1 MTGCRRGSNK
11 RIAEES
17 QLKRIR
23 RSHFHSGNVVNID
36 EGGRVTLV
44 TFHIAFLYKLSKL
57 AIDRT
62 AEFEYQRDVDG

>member
-44 TFHIAFLYKLSKL
+44 TFVLLDIVSF
-57 AIDRT
+57 RN
-62 AEFEYQRDVDG
+62 

>member
-36 EGGRVTLV
+36 EGGREGNSCN
-44 TFHIAFLYKLSKL
+44 FAFPYRVF
-57 AIDRT
+57 I
-62 AEFEYQRDVDG
+62 